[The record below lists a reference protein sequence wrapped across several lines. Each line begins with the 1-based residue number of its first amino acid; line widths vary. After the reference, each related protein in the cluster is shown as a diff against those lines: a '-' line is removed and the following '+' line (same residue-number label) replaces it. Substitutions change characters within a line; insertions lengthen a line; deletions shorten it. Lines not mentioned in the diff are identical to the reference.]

1 MSLGHKIT
9 QLRLKAEMTQRKA
22 SELTGLATSYLSR
35 LENGHINPSIGTL
48 SKISKAFGVPLYSF
62 FASES
67 GLEQRDRCPISPSGQ
82 CILDLPFCSTTD
94 CRGQSPK
101 KAAECYTSQQLKTLS
116 ICNLLLQTDKPK
128 IVKSLL
134 TVIESLLA
142 LSATSDDAWLET
154 IMSSTRTAQFR
165 CLPCGH
171 EYLDS
176 SSPQEVQEPSCPKC
190 GSNSVRQLRRS

>member
-1 MSLGHKIT
+1 MSLGHRIT
-9 QLRLKAEMTQRKA
+9 QLRLQAEMTQRKA

-82 CILDLPFCSTTD
+82 CILDLPFCSGRD
-94 CRGQSPK
+94 CRGRRSK
-101 KAAECYTSQQLKTLS
+101 KAVECYTSQQLKTLS

-128 IVKSLL
+128 IVRSLL
-134 TVIESLLA
+134 TLIESLLA
-142 LSATSDDAWLET
+142 LSATSDDTWLEA
-154 IMSSTRTAQFR
+154 IMGSAGAPFR

-176 SSPQEVQEPSCPKC
+176 GSPQEVQEPSCPKC
-190 GSNSVRQLRRS
+190 GSNSVR